1 MLLPVVARAA
11 VPAIESAIAATPS
24 LVSRIAAAIGSK
36 ASPSAILAA
45 VKSNPVVAGL
55 TLAQI
60 GSTGYDAYQQLLE
73 NHPEVAEMLKDL
85 SFKADEIQPDFIG
98 NLGQYREELEL
109 VEDAARFVG
118 GMSNLIRLRQALEL
132 DLKYYGL
139 KMQLND
145 MGYRS

>member
-11 VPAIESAIAATPS
+11 VPAIESAIAATPG
-24 LVSRIAAAIGSK
+24 LISRIATTIGSK

-45 VKSNPVVAGL
+45 VKNSPVVAGL

-60 GSTGYDAYQQLLE
+60 GTSGYDAYQTLLE
-73 NHPEVAEMLKDL
+73 NHPEVGEMLKDL
-85 SFKADEIQPDFIG
+85 SFKADPIEPDFIG

-109 VEDAARFVG
+109 IEDAARYVG

-132 DLKYYGL
+132 DVKFYGL
-139 KMQLND
+139 KLQLND